1 MSFSFVTSRTGAV
14 SCHAAG
20 VWLHSRFDPE
30 REAERLVSDA
40 IGESKPSTVVL
51 LGPCLDYL
59 SAVIRRLVPGVKLI
73 AVQLSSVF
81 KGREAT
87 KADYYWYPDSNI
99 DLESFLDSVLDEDS
113 ISGVSVISWPPAQTV
128 FPSEFT
134 AASSALRASLDRLSS
149 SLATIKTF
157 GRKWLGNAC
166 RFFLTVESTASCK
179 PFSAPCVVAASGPT
193 LLKSLRELA
202 SYRGRFALIAVSSAL
217 GACRNSGL
225 DPDIV
230 VSTDGGNWSLMH
242 LYPLVSH
249 KTLVAAPM
257 TSLSSASIS
266 RSCPFLILDQGS
278 FVESRLIPLLGVQ
291 ADSPVSL
298 PAHGTVSG
306 TALLLASK
314 ICTGPIITAGFD
326 LAAFG
331 EIDHAR
337 PNGFDFFLTTPV
349 QRLCPEETVRC
360 TRRRELYP
368 EQLCSD
374 SRWFSSRSLAS
385 YASGLEGSARRLRGR
400 VFRLNPSPIPLSN
413 FENIAASQL
422 TSFFD
427 SSPDTD
433 KIVMSSISTTSLPSY
448 SNRVSLLKTALSSWL
463 SSALLAVDAISSGAT
478 FDDRSILDL
487 LRSIDI
493 VDYAAVRRALRSQ
506 GDPEPCA
513 SELRRRIQSFFN
525 ELLESLPV

>member
-1 MSFSFVTSRTGAV
+1 
-14 SCHAAG
+14 
-20 VWLHSRFDPE
+20 
-30 REAERLVSDA
+30 
-40 IGESKPSTVVL
+40 
-51 LGPCLDYL
+51 
-59 SAVIRRLVPGVKLI
+59 
-73 AVQLSSVF
+73 
-81 KGREAT
+81 
-87 KADYYWYPDSNI
+87 
-99 DLESFLDSVLDEDS
+99 
-113 ISGVSVISWPPAQTV
+113 
-128 FPSEFT
+128 
-134 AASSALRASLDRLSS
+134 
-149 SLATIKTF
+149 
-157 GRKWLGNAC
+157 
-166 RFFLTVESTASCK
+166 
-179 PFSAPCVVAASGPT
+179 
-193 LLKSLRELA
+193 
-202 SYRGRFALIAVSSAL
+202 
-217 GACRNSGL
+217 
-225 DPDIV
+225 
-230 VSTDGGNWSLMH
+230 MH